1 MTKEEHER
9 LALLEALLLHA
20 KIAVPW
26 MVRTLTHATDE
37 IHVGMYSDELK
48 HAIELNEY
56 LKVL

>member
-26 MVRTLTHATDE
+26 MVNTLRHATE
-37 IHVGMYSDELK
+37 ELNGCYSDELK
-48 HAIELNEY
+48 HSIELNEY